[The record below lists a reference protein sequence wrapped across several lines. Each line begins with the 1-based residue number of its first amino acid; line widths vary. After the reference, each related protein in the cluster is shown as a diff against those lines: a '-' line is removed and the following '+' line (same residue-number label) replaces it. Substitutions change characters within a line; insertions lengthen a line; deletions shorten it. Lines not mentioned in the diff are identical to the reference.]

1 MKQLPIGIQDF
12 KVLREGNYIY
22 VDKTE
27 HIHRLATTGKYYFL
41 SRPRRFG
48 KSLLLTT
55 IRDLYAGRKSLF
67 EDLWIENRWD
77 WAAASPVLHFS
88 FDKINYAQEGLAN
101 ALVYDLN
108 RKAERFGIT
117 LTAPDYKSLFV
128 ELLEKVA
135 AENGPIV
142 LLIDEYD
149 KPILDYLSE
158 EDLNTAKANRHIL
171 REFYG
176 IIKGSDADL
185 RFVLLTGV
193 SKFAKVSVF
202 SHLNN
207 LNDLTLHREYATLTG
222 YTQTELEHYFTD
234 YLAAAKTALEISEP
248 DLLKTVKDWYNGYS
262 WDGEHKVYN
271 PFGILNFF
279 SNKAFSNFWFS
290 TGSPRFLIEQ
300 MKKQGV
306 YQVEDIEV
314 SNTAFERFDIENL
327 TLVPLL
333 FQSGYLTVKSSNRMT
348 GEYLLGYPNLE
359 VQESMYEH
367 LIDELAHNPSR
378 LNTGRTIQDMQHA
391 FVKNDLDEVRDILEA
406 ILSDLPYEVF
416 DRKSEGLYHGLVH
429 LIFNY
434 LGIYAQSEVHSS
446 KGRAD
451 AIVETSTHVYIFEF
465 KFDQSAEAAL
475 EQILAKAYADRYRGS
490 KKNIT
495 GIGVN
500 FKPDHRAALDWKE
513 AHL

>member
-1 MKQLPIGIQDF
+1 M
-12 KVLREGNYIY
+12 
-22 VDKTE
+22 DKTE

-67 EDLWIENRWD
+67 EGLWIEGHWD
-77 WAAASPVLHFS
+77 WAAKSPVLHFS
-88 FDKINYAQEGLAN
+88 FDQINYAQEGLAN

-108 RKAERFGIT
+108 RKAEHYGIT
-117 LTAPDYKSLFV
+117 LAAPDYKSLFV
-128 ELLEKVA
+128 ELIEKVA
-135 AENGPIV
+135 AKNGPIA

-158 EDLNTAKANRHIL
+158 EDLDTAKANRHIL

-176 IIKGSDADL
+176 IIKSSDANL
-185 RFVLLTGV
+185 QFVLLTGV

-222 YTQTELEHYFTD
+222 YTQEELEHYFID
-234 YLAAAKTALEISEP
+234 YIASAKTALEISEAA
-248 DLLKTVKDWYNGYS
+248 LLEAMRDWYNGYS

-279 SNKAFSNFWFS
+279 SNKAFYNFWFAS
-290 TGSPRFLIEQ
+290 GSPMFLIEQ
-300 MKKQGV
+300 MKEQGV
-306 YQVEDIEV
+306 FQVENIEV
-314 SNTAFERFDIENL
+314 NNTAFERFDIENL

-333 FQSGYLTVKSSNRMT
+333 FQAGYLTVKSSNRMT

-378 LNTGRTIQDMQHA
+378 LNTGRTIQDMQQA
-391 FVKNDLDEVRDILEA
+391 FMRNDLDEVRNILEA

-416 DRKSEGLYHGLVH
+416 DRKSEGLYHGLIH

-434 LGIYAQSEVHSS
+434 LGVYAQSEVHSS

-451 AIVETSTHVYIFEF
+451 AIVQTATHVYIFEF
-465 KFDQSAEAAL
+465 KFNQSAEAAL
-475 EQILAKAYADRYRGS
+475 EQIHSKEYAARYQS
-490 KKNIT
+490 TTKNII

-500 FKPDHRAALDWKE
+500 FNPNQHSVIDWKVAE
-513 AHL
+513 L